1 MENIKFW
8 SLVVEET
15 NNGFEPKLKEKSI
28 EELPLG
34 DVLIKVAYSGLN
46 YKDALSF
53 RGHKGITRNYPHT
66 PGIDAS
72 GRIVWTSS
80 TKFNVGDKVLVT
92 GYDLGMNTSGGF
104 QEYIRVPSDWVVKLP
119 DNLSLKEAMIY
130 GTAGFTSALAIHRI
144 QQIGIKPESGKILV
158 TGATGGVGI
167 VAISLLNKLG
177 YNIEAS
183 TGKMEYADLLTSI
196 GVSKIYSRD
205 EIVDSSDRPLLPRRW
220 KAVVENVGG
229 VTLNSVI
236 KQIDKGGAV
245 VIIGNVTGDVFQSSV
260 YPFLLRGIALLGV
273 ESAETGM
280 DLRLNLWNKL
290 ANEWKINIFEKIHK
304 VVLLENIIEELQ
316 KMLNGNQA
324 KKVVVQIDATLD

>member
-1 MENIKFW
+1 MENIKFR

-15 NNGFEPKLKEKSI
+15 INGFSPKIQEKSMD
-28 EELPLG
+28 ELPQG

-72 GRIVWTSS
+72 GKVVWTTSPI
-80 TKFNVGDKVLVT
+80 FHVGEKVLVT

-119 DNLSLKEAMIY
+119 DTLNLKEAMIY

-144 QQIGIKPESGKILV
+144 QQIGITEEAGKILV

-177 YNIEAS
+177 YEVEAS
-183 TGKMEYADLLTSI
+183 TGKKEYADLLTNI
-196 GVSKIYSRD
+196 GVRKVYSRE
-205 EIVDSSDRPLLPRRW
+205 EIIDSSERPLLSRRW
-220 KAVVENVGG
+220 KAVIENVGG
-229 VTLNSVI
+229 ATLNSVI

-245 VIIGNVTGDVFQSSV
+245 VIIGNVTGDVFRSSV

-273 ESAETGM
+273 ESAETKM
-280 DLRLNLWNKL
+280 DLRLQLWKKL
-290 ANEWKINIFEKIHK
+290 ANEWKINSFDLIHK
-304 VVLLENIIEELQ
+304 VISLEDIVEELQ
-316 KMLNGNQA
+316 KMLIGNQA
-324 KKVVVQIDATLD
+324 KKVVVEIDGTLD